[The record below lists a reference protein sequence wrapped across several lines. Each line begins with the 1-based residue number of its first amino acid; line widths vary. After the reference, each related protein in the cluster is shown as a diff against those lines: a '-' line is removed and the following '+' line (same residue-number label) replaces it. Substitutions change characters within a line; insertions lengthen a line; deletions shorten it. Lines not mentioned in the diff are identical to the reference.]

1 MNSNLKAVKKL
12 FDNILFKDVDVDY
25 SIWDGSSVG
34 FEDTNEEKKVYI
46 TVSVDMERFSS
57 TLIDGN
63 SNYNRMISSFPDQIS
78 KVASYLGLSYRSM
91 DLVYDVNNSD
101 VLDNLFYI
109 MNKNFK
115 SELLSNG
122 VSEQSF
128 IDSEL
133 EIVLYTNE
141 ESIDWDDYY
150 FEARILVQGKRP
162 FEEDEELNPDGIYK
176 ITSEQVFKIAQSV
189 IKKYD
194 KFVNLLEVVEWIDE

>member
-1 MNSNLKAVKKL
+1 MNSNLNAVKKL

-46 TVSVDMERFSS
+46 TVSVDMERYSS

-78 KVASYLGLSYRSM
+78 KAASYLGLSYRSM
-91 DLVYDVNNSD
+91 DLAYDVNNSD